1 MLSGSTGFLNARWRG
16 PCRLKR
22 ETTPPDHAGIGV
34 DAVTNPPPPGLI
46 REKTECERKK
56 SKAERWST
64 HHTLRWG
71 LMHPEAKASE
81 TGGGPPVCGP
91 PPQRKKP
98 RRPREG
104 DFSPTQPPRRTRK
117 TPPTGGAEESR
128 ERGGAKKPPVLLL
141 VLLALL
147 GAWPG
152 RWIPGQMC
160 RRRRGPQHCH
170 TGRVRGGRLA
180 SLPPQHP

>member
-81 TGGGPPVCGP
+81 TGGGPLSVG
-91 PPQRKKP
+91 R
-98 RRPREG
+98 
-104 DFSPTQPPRRTRK
+104 PPRGKSQGARGRGIFTHPTSQAHTED
-117 TPPTGGAEESR
+117 TPHGGCRR
-128 ERGGAKKPPVLLL
+128 EPRRGGAKKPPVLLL

-152 RWIPGQMC
+152 RWIPGQLC